1 MNQSLVF
8 RGIFITAVVALAVYS
23 ATPPSEKI
31 NLGLDLQGGMHLVL
45 QVKTDDALRS
55 ETDHDM
61 ERFVSRLKD
70 EGVEG
75 VRANRPEGDD
85 ELALSSFYIDGLTP
99 EQATAAQKVQR
110 DYFASTWG
118 IQRDGGRVVM
128 TMTDAN
134 KRTVRQQA
142 VDQALR
148 TIRNRIDQYGV
159 SEPVIQR
166 QGFSDSDRIVLQLPG
181 VDDPERVKRLI
192 KNTAFLEWRLSDF
205 PREGGFAPSR
215 EAILEHYGG
224 QLPAHIE
231 ILEGEQR
238 NRDGNLL
245 GTRYL
250 AVERNA
256 VVTGRDLKNA
266 RVSAGQFNE
275 PVVAF
280 ALNYEK
286 GQAFGD
292 LTSANLGR
300 GLAIV
305 LDKVVISAPTI
316 RGKIRDE
323 GVIEGNFSQE
333 EAADL
338 STALRSGALPAG
350 IETLEERTV
359 GPSLGQDSIDQGLRA
374 GLYGAGVVVVTML
387 VVYLLAGIN
396 AILVL
401 TLNVFLVFGMLA
413 AAHATLTL
421 PGIAGIILTIGMA
434 VDANVLIFE
443 RIREELRAG
452 RTVKS
457 AVESGFGKALSSIL
471 DANITTLIAALFLFE
486 FGTGPI
492 RGFAVTLSV
501 GILGSVFTA
510 VFVSRWIFDLW
521 LSRRQ
526 RVERLSI

>member
-1 MNQSLVF
+1 MNQSLLF
-8 RGIFITAVVALAVYS
+8 RGILIALVVGIAVFS
-23 ATPPSEKI
+23 ATPPDEKI

-45 QVKTDDALRS
+45 KVKTNDALRS

-61 ERFVSRLKD
+61 DRFVSRLKD
-70 EGVEG
+70 EGVEN
-75 VRANRPEGDD
+75 VRALRPEGED
-85 ELALSSFYIDGLTP
+85 EAAFTSFHIDGLTP
-99 EQATAAQKVQR
+99 EQVTAARKVH
-110 DYFASTWG
+110 DNYFKGTWDLNST
-118 IQRDGGRVVM
+118 GGNVVL
-128 TMTDAN
+128 TMNDAY
-134 KRTVRQQA
+134 KRTVQQQS

-181 VDDPERVKRLI
+181 VDDPERVKHLI
-192 KNTAFLEWRLSDF
+192 QQTAFLEWHLSEY

-224 QLPAHIE
+224 QLPPNVE

-238 NRDGNLL
+238 DRDGNLL
-245 GTRYL
+245 GKRYL
-250 AVERNA
+250 AVQRTA

-266 RVSAGQFNE
+266 KVSAGQFNE

-280 ALNYEK
+280 TLDYEK

-292 LTSANLGR
+292 VTSSNLGR

-305 LDKVVISAPTI
+305 LDNVVISAPTI
-316 RGKIRDE
+316 RGRIRDE
-323 GVIEGNFSQE
+323 GVIEGNFTQE
-333 EAADL
+333 EASDL

-374 GLYGAGVVVVTML
+374 GLYGAAFVVVTML

-396 AILVL
+396 AIFVL

-413 AAHATLTL
+413 AFHATLTL
-421 PGIAGIILTIGMA
+421 PGIAGIILTI
-434 VDANVLIFE
+434 
-443 RIREELRAG
+443 
-452 RTVKS
+452 
-457 AVESGFGKALSSIL
+457 
-471 DANITTLIAALFLFE
+471 
-486 FGTGPI
+486 
-492 RGFAVTLSV
+492 
-501 GILGSVFTA
+501 
-510 VFVSRWIFDLW
+510 
-521 LSRRQ
+521 
-526 RVERLSI
+526 